1 MTVPERRPVN
11 GASQVVGKLVIVV
24 ALALGVV
31 GMSFLVAVSPFLVDS
46 LYRDGDW
53 TRPGNVG
60 QAYGAASAI
69 LAALALGIVAVSLIL
84 QRTQFRRHQR
94 AIRRDCTRDIVKLVL
109 EDPAYAQCWG
119 SRFAPGHVDERLF
132 FYTNFVVLNWSYAW
146 EEGDLTEQQARA
158 YLSSFFDSEVP
169 RMFWER
175 HGPLHHPRVTLTR
188 DDRFNAMMNEEYL
201 RAIRGGPPSRSYQPL
216 TTSPLAGDQGRP
228 GPRAVGGEGN
238 PHRGVGRG

>member
-11 GASQVVGKLVIVV
+11 GARQVVGKLVIVV

-31 GMSFLVAVSPFLVDS
+31 GVSILVAVSPFLVDS

-84 QRTQFRRHQR
+84 QRTQFRRHHR

-109 EDPAYAQCWG
+109 EDPA
-119 SRFAPGHVDERLF
+119 
-132 FYTNFVVLNWSYAW
+132 
-146 EEGDLTEQQARA
+146 
-158 YLSSFFDSEVP
+158 
-169 RMFWER
+169 
-175 HGPLHHPRVTLTR
+175 
-188 DDRFNAMMNEEYL
+188 
-201 RAIRGGPPSRSYQPL
+201 
-216 TTSPLAGDQGRP
+216 
-228 GPRAVGGEGN
+228 
-238 PHRGVGRG
+238 